1 MELKSMNNT
10 PDDLGIQWFDVPS
23 SKAPVVQSDFVSMP
37 FTGMSSPASA
47 SGLPLIKHEAGAV
60 GPSARSRGLQKIH
73 AKFMDAKIQE
83 WGPSSPYTVDLQALT
98 SATRQLVAGVIAGNI
113 NQVREALQNHADPTM
128 TVAVL
133 DPNKD
138 SPSSYVSLPL
148 GVAALLRGNELVQ
161 QTNDKAALA
170 PFKEIAQLL
179 LMNGSSPTIEV
190 GNAPDGSGSAL
201 SYKAYG
207 VKLYGD
213 EAGMESIET
222 RVINIPMS
230 VRNLVSAAVPLA
242 MVDNQVTPATD
253 GMVWGEDLPV
263 QARNNYMDLIDPQG
277 DTLKDSI
284 QRYRQRRSEKP
295 GGSSPS
301 FKM

>member
-1 MELKSMNNT
+1 MNNT

-23 SKAPVVQSDFVSMP
+23 AKTPVVQSDFVSMP
-37 FTGMSSPASA
+37 FTGISSPASA
-47 SGLPLIKHEAGAV
+47 SGLPLIKHEAGSV
-60 GPSARSRGLQKIH
+60 GRSSRSRGIQKLH
-73 AKFMDAKIQE
+73 TKFMDAKIQE

-98 SATRQLVAGVIAGNI
+98 SATRQLVSGVISGNI
-113 NQVREALQNHADPTM
+113 DQVRDALKNHADPAM

-138 SPSSYVSLPL
+138 SPSSYISLPL

-161 QTNDKAALA
+161 QTNDKSALA

-179 LMNGSSPTIEV
+179 LMNGSTPNIEV

-207 VKLYGD
+207 VKLYGN

-222 RVINIPMS
+222 RMVNIPLS
-230 VRNLVSAAVPLA
+230 VRNLVSAAVPSA

-253 GMVWGEDLPV
+253 GMVWGEDLPAE
-263 QARNNYMDLIDPQG
+263 ARNNYMDLLDPQG

-295 GGSSPS
+295 SGSSPG